1 MARYGINTE
10 RAYGVSVRRLREIA
24 KSVGR
29 NHETAQQLW
38 ETGMHEARILAS
50 LVDEPVKVTPESM
63 EAQVRGF
70 NSWDLCDGFCN
81 NLFRKTPFA
90 HAKVQ
95 EWTAREETFVRRAGF
110 ALMANL
116 AVHDKRAADSLF
128 AGYLKLIEGAAADE
142 RNFVKKAVNWALRQ
156 IGKRSAT
163 LNKAA
168 IACAERLASQES
180 KAARWIA
187 KDALRELTSEKVQV
201 RLAERATRR

>member
-1 MARYGINTE
+1 MARYSINTE

-29 NHETAQQLW
+29 SHETAQQLW

-63 EAQVRGF
+63 EAQVREF
-70 NSWDLCDGFCN
+70 DSWDLCDGFCN

-95 EWTAREETFVRRAGF
+95 EWAAREETFVRRAGF

-128 AGYLKLIEGAAADE
+128 EGYLKLIENAAADE

-156 IGKRSAT
+156 IGKRSPE
-163 LNKAA
+163 LNEAA
-168 IACAERLASQES
+168 VACAERLATQES

-187 KDALRELTSEKVQV
+187 KDALRELTSEKVQAQ
-201 RLAERATRR
+201 LAERATRR